1 MYKISK
7 EIASFLYAIC
17 FCSTFF
23 IAVLLYWQYC
33 SFVQEA
39 QDLMQVKDAYYQH
52 IDMLKRSL
60 NESLYQQVE
69 DEPDD
74 EGDKKKNEESLSDL
88 AQPELTIENVSVDF
102 ELINPEEEDLL
113 SSIKKHRIKKFQN
126 FKTTKKRKQVV
137 TKSAHIVA
145 QKNLGRYT
153 PHRDFVFHW
162 PIDLSK
168 FWLSSLYGPRKL
180 RNGTVSFHHAIDM
193 AALKGTPV
201 QAAAG
206 GRVVLADFVLG
217 YGNCIL
223 IEHNSRYKSRYAH
236 LDTIQVSVGQVVQS
250 GQTIGTVGD
259 TGYVRKTGRDASH
272 LHFEIYQ
279 DNQRINP
286 LIFLFN

>member
-1 MYKISK
+1 MS
-7 EIASFLYAIC
+7 S
-17 FCSTFF
+17 
-23 IAVLLYWQYC
+23 V
-33 SFVQEA
+33 
-39 QDLMQVKDAYYQH
+39 
-52 IDMLKRSL
+52 
-60 NESLYQQVE
+60 
-69 DEPDD
+69 
-74 EGDKKKNEESLSDL
+74 
-88 AQPELTIENVSVDF
+88 QPELTIEEVSLEF
-102 ELINPEEEDLL
+102 ELINPEEEHLL
-113 SSIKKHRIKKFQN
+113 SSIKKHRIKKFQS
-126 FKTTKKRKQVV
+126 FKTTKKRTQAVKR
-137 TKSAHIVA
+137 SAHIVA

-201 QAAAG
+201 QAAAA
-206 GRVVLADFVLG
+206 GRVVLADFVSG

-236 LDTIQVSVGQVVQS
+236 LDSIQVSVGQVVQS

-279 DNQRINP
+279 DNQRKNP